1 MGKTSLVQKVMSL
14 VDSDKVKVVYL
25 DIFKCRTEEEFLNAF
40 ATAVIKA
47 TSNQCEARI
56 INISKFL
63 SRIPPKIQIGTDP
76 INNFELRFD
85 IAQSTVGI
93 HEIFDLPQKIATDQ
107 NLKIVVCIDEFQQIG
122 QFDDSL
128 TFQKHCR
135 SVWQHQDCV
144 SYCLIGSKKHMMT
157 AMFQKQDYPFFRFGE
172 VFYLDKISRQD
183 WIPFLTTRFAQSQK
197 QLSETLAGELVDCVE
212 GYSSYVQQLAWI
224 LWSSVEK
231 VASEADLLLAMD
243 RLMDSCQPTYIVQI
257 EALTA
262 KQMALLRAVAEGV
275 EEGLTTRPILDKYR
289 LGTSSNV
296 MRTKEALLS
305 RDLLDLM
312 PDGCLKI
319 ADPVFKR
326 WLLDRYWR

>member
-1 MGKTSLVQKVMSL
+1 
-14 VDSDKVKVVYL
+14 
-25 DIFKCRTEEEFLNAF
+25 
-40 ATAVIKA
+40 
-47 TSNQCEARI
+47 
-56 INISKFL
+56 
-63 SRIPPKIQIGTDP
+63 
-76 INNFELRFD
+76 
-85 IAQSTVGI
+85 
-93 HEIFDLPQKIATDQ
+93 
-107 NLKIVVCIDEFQQIG
+107 
-122 QFDDSL
+122 
-128 TFQKHCR
+128 
-135 SVWQHQDCV
+135 
-144 SYCLIGSKKHMMT
+144 MMD

-197 QLSETLAGELVDCVE
+197 ELSETLAGELVDCVE

-224 LWSSVEK
+224 LWSPVEK
-231 VASEADLLLAMD
+231 VATEADLLLAMD

-312 PDGCLKI
+312 PDGRLKI
-319 ADPVFKR
+319 ADPVFKC

>member
-122 QFDDSL
+122 QSL
-128 TFQKHCR
+128 F
-135 SVWQHQDCV
+135 V
-144 SYCLIGSKKHMMT
+144 
-157 AMFQKQDYPFFRFGE
+157 
-172 VFYLDKISRQD
+172 KISFQ
-183 WIPFLTTRFAQSQK
+183 
-197 QLSETLAGELVDCVE
+197 G
-212 GYSSYVQQLAWI
+212 
-224 LWSSVEK
+224 
-231 VASEADLLLAMD
+231 
-243 RLMDSCQPTYIVQI
+243 
-257 EALTA
+257 
-262 KQMALLRAVAEGV
+262 
-275 EEGLTTRPILDKYR
+275 
-289 LGTSSNV
+289 
-296 MRTKEALLS
+296 
-305 RDLLDLM
+305 
-312 PDGCLKI
+312 
-319 ADPVFKR
+319 
-326 WLLDRYWR
+326 